1 MRIPCYFD
9 PRFEPPAPFVRVTVD
24 LKSLNIRGTIYFL
37 IDTGASTTVLLDKD
51 VNFLGIDV
59 RRLKRAERDIGGIG
73 GLIST
78 YVVEDASLFF
88 RTEDGGVVEEKL
100 QLLVG
105 RHELS
110 GLSYIERALIMRLP
124 SLLGRDVIYGF
135 KFVCDRYH
143 NEVFL
148 ER

>member
-24 LKSLNIRGTIYFL
+24 LKSLNLRGTIYFL

-124 SLLGRDVIYGF
+124 SLLGRDVIYRF
-135 KFVCDRYH
+135 KFVCDRYN

>member
-124 SLLGRDVIYGF
+124 SLLGRDVIYRF
-135 KFVCDRYH
+135 KLVCDRYR

>member
-88 RTEDGGVVEEKL
+88 RAEDGGVVEEKL

-105 RHELS
+105 RHDLS
-110 GLSYIERALIMRLP
+110 GLSYMERALIMRLP
-124 SLLGRDVIYGF
+124 SLLGRDVIYRF
-135 KFVCDRYH
+135 KLVCDRYR

>member
-1 MRIPCYFD
+1 
-9 PRFEPPAPFVRVTVD
+9 
-24 LKSLNIRGTIYFL
+24 
-37 IDTGASTTVLLDKD
+37 LLDKD

-105 RHELS
+105 RHDLS

-124 SLLGRDVIYGF
+124 SLLGRDVIYRF
-135 KFVCDRYH
+135 KLVCDRYH

>member
-105 RHELS
+105 RHDLS

-124 SLLGRDVIYGF
+124 SLLGRDVIYRF
-135 KFVCDRYH
+135 KLVCDRYH

>member
-1 MRIPCYFD
+1 M
-9 PRFEPPAPFVRVTVD
+9 RVTVD

>member
-1 MRIPCYFD
+1 MRISCYFD

-105 RHELS
+105 RHDLS

-124 SLLGRDVIYGF
+124 SLLGRDVIYRF
-135 KFVCDRYH
+135 KLVCDRYH

>member
-59 RRLKRAERDIGGIG
+59 RRLKRAERYIGGIG

-124 SLLGRDVIYGF
+124 SLLGRDVIYRF

>member
-88 RTEDGGVVEEKL
+88 RAEDGGVVEEKL

-105 RHELS
+105 RHDLS

-124 SLLGRDVIYGF
+124 SLLGRDVIYRF
-135 KFVCDRYH
+135 KLVCDRYH